1 MNSEINADTEIGA
14 DAGTAADP
22 KITVVR
28 TDSCPSLSG
37 KSTLKFI
44 IGKTAG
50 QIVLQVAGNTGGG
63 YWNDDAIA
71 LRDIQA
77 ELAKQP
83 KAVTSGT
90 LRCLYPSKSNNSPGF
105 LLAILKA
112 VGLVQVSPSN
122 ARCYEVLD
130 PKAFIATL
138 LESASETGIAPMADA
153 PVERKTLTLKGK
165 QKKAA

>member
-14 DAGTAADP
+14 NAGTAADP

-122 ARCYEVLD
+122 TRCYEALD

-138 LESASETGIAPMADA
+138 LESASETGIAAMADA